1 MRIKTTM
8 KIVTK
13 QEYLKNW
20 HDSFVAYIR
29 QMQSIVTGF
38 YLNPYT
44 SAEDRKG
51 LDLCKLIIDGEDVK
65 VVERCLAEGTVCKD
79 VLDRIGKI
87 NKDLVDVAVESFRT
101 DAILKEFVKQLAHL
115 KIEQDRKDAE
125 MRLDILKIPVL
136 D

>member
-1 MRIKTTM
+1 MR
-8 KIVTK
+8 IVTK

-20 HDSFVAYIR
+20 HDSFVAYIG
-29 QMQSIVTGF
+29 QLQSIVTGF
-38 YLNPYT
+38 YLKPDVT
-44 SAEDRKG
+44 IEDRKG
-51 LDLCKLIIDGEDVK
+51 LDLCKLILDGEDVL

-125 MRLDILKIPVL
+125 MRLDILKIPIL

>member
-1 MRIKTTM
+1 MRI
-8 KIVTK
+8 VTR

-20 HDSFVAYIR
+20 HDSFVAFIR

-38 YLNPYT
+38 YLNPYA
-44 SAEDRKG
+44 SADDRKG

-79 VLDRIGKI
+79 VLNRIGKI

>member
-1 MRIKTTM
+1 M

-51 LDLCKLIIDGEDVK
+51 LDLCKLILDGEDVK
-65 VVERCLAEGTVCKD
+65 VVERCLAECFVSKD
-79 VLDRIGKI
+79 VLDKIEHI
-87 NKDLVDVAVESFRT
+87 NKRMVDVAIENIRT
-101 DAILKEFVKQLAHL
+101 DALMKEFLKRLSYL
-115 KIEQDRKDAE
+115 KIEQDKQGAL
-125 MRLDILKIPVL
+125 MRLNLLKIPVE
-136 D
+136 